1 MNWNNILTQIFE
13 LILFPLLI
21 IGSTYLIYF
30 LSVKTEE
37 IKDKIDNDTFD
48 KYLDMLN
55 NTITQCVI
63 ATTQTY
69 VEALKKEGKFDA
81 EAQKI
86 AFQKTYDSVMS
97 ILTTESKY
105 YLQIALGD
113 LEAYVNNKIEA
124 EVALN
129 KQGRDFSLPYC
140 IIY

>member
-1 MNWNNILTQIFE
+1 MDWNNILTQIFE
-13 LILFPLLI
+13 LILIPLLI

-30 LSVKTEE
+30 LSVKTKE
-37 IKDKIDNDTFD
+37 IKDKTDNDTFD

-86 AFQKTYDSVMS
+86 AFQKTYDNVMS

-105 YLQIALGD
+105 YLQTALGD

-129 KQGRDFSLPYC
+129 KK
-140 IIY
+140 

>member
-1 MNWNNILTQIFE
+1 MDWNNILTQIFE

-30 LSVKTEE
+30 LSVKTKE
-37 IKDKIDNDTFD
+37 IKDKTDNDTFD

-86 AFQKTYDSVMS
+86 AFQKTYDNVMS

-105 YLQIALGD
+105 YLQTALGD

-129 KQGRDFSLPYC
+129 K
-140 IIY
+140 

>member
-1 MNWNNILTQIFE
+1 MDWTNIIEQLFE
-13 LILFPLLI
+13 LVLFPLLS
-21 IGSTYLIYF
+21 IGVVYVIYF
-30 LSVKTEE
+30 LNVKTKE
-37 IKDKIDNDTFD
+37 IKDKTDSDTLD

-69 VEALKKEGKFDA
+69 VSTLKQQGKFDE

-105 YLQIALGD
+105 YLQTALGD
-113 LEAYVNNKIEA
+113 LEAYVNSKIEA

-129 KQGRDFSLPYC
+129 K
-140 IIY
+140 

>member
-1 MNWNNILTQIFE
+1 MDWNNILTQIFE

-21 IGSTYLIYF
+21 VGATYLIYF

-37 IKDKIDNDTFD
+37 IKDKTDNDTFD

-86 AFQKTYDSVMS
+86 AFQKTYDNVMS
-97 ILTTESKY
+97 ILTAEVKY
-105 YLQIALGD
+105 YLQTALGD

-129 KQGRDFSLPYC
+129 K
-140 IIY
+140 

>member
-1 MNWNNILTQIFE
+1 MDWNNILTQIFE

-30 LSVKTEE
+30 LSVKTKE
-37 IKDKIDNDTFD
+37 IKDKTDNDTFD

-81 EAQKI
+81 DAQKV
-86 AFQKTYDSVMS
+86 AFQKTYDNVMS
-97 ILTTESKY
+97 ILTAETKY
-105 YLQIALGD
+105 YLQTALGD
-113 LEAYVNNKIEA
+113 LEAYINNKIEA

-129 KQGRDFSLPYC
+129 K
-140 IIY
+140 

>member
-1 MNWNNILTQIFE
+1 MDWNNILTQIFE

-30 LSVKTEE
+30 LSVKTKE
-37 IKDKIDNDTFD
+37 IKDKTDNDTLD

-69 VEALKKEGKFDA
+69 VSSLKQQGKFDA

-86 AFQKTYDSVMS
+86 AFQKTYDNVMS
-97 ILTTESKY
+97 ILTAESKY
-105 YLQIALGD
+105 YLQTALGD

-129 KQGRDFSLPYC
+129 K
-140 IIY
+140 

>member
-1 MNWNNILTQIFE
+1 MDWNNILTQIFE

-30 LSVKTEE
+30 LSVKTKE
-37 IKDKIDNDTFD
+37 IKDKTDNDTFD

-86 AFQKTYDSVMS
+86 AFQKTYDNVMS
-97 ILTTESKY
+97 ILTAEAKY
-105 YLQIALGD
+105 YLQTALGD

-129 KQGRDFSLPYC
+129 K
-140 IIY
+140 

>member
-1 MNWNNILTQIFE
+1 MDWNNILTQIFE

-30 LSVKTEE
+30 LSVKTKE

-86 AFQKTYDSVMS
+86 AFQKTYDNVMS
-97 ILTTESKY
+97 ILTAESKY
-105 YLQIALGD
+105 YLQTALGD

-129 KQGRDFSLPYC
+129 K
-140 IIY
+140 

>member
-1 MNWNNILTQIFE
+1 MDWNNILTQIFE

-30 LSVKTEE
+30 LSVKTKE
-37 IKDKIDNDTFD
+37 IKDKTDNDTFD

-81 EAQKI
+81 DAQKI
-86 AFQKTYDSVMS
+86 AFQKTYDNVMS

-105 YLQIALGD
+105 YLQTALGD

-129 KQGRDFSLPYC
+129 K
-140 IIY
+140 

>member
-1 MNWNNILTQIFE
+1 MDWNNILTQIFE

-30 LSVKTEE
+30 LSVKTKE
-37 IKDKIDNDTFD
+37 IKDKTDNDTFD

-86 AFQKTYDSVMS
+86 AFQKTYDNVMS
-97 ILTTESKY
+97 ILTTETKY
-105 YLQIALGD
+105 YLQTALGD

-129 KQGRDFSLPYC
+129 K
-140 IIY
+140 

>member
-1 MNWNNILTQIFE
+1 MDWNNILTQIFE

-30 LSVKTEE
+30 LSVKTKE
-37 IKDKIDNDTFD
+37 IKDKTDNDTFD

-86 AFQKTYDSVMS
+86 AFQKTYDNVMS
-97 ILTTESKY
+97 ILTAESKY
-105 YLQIALGD
+105 YLQTALGD
-113 LEAYVNNKIEA
+113 LEAYINNKIEA

-129 KQGRDFSLPYC
+129 K
-140 IIY
+140 

>member
-1 MNWNNILTQIFE
+1 MDWNNILTQIFE

-30 LSVKTEE
+30 LSVKTKE
-37 IKDKIDNDTFD
+37 IKDKTDNDTLD

-55 NTITQCVI
+55 STITQCVI

-69 VEALKKEGKFDA
+69 VSSLKQQGKFDA

-86 AFQKTYDSVMS
+86 AFQKTYDNVMS
-97 ILTTESKY
+97 ILTAESKY
-105 YLQIALGD
+105 YLQTALGD

-129 KQGRDFSLPYC
+129 K
-140 IIY
+140 